1 MADLETIG
9 RRLKRLRKSEGLS
22 QDAVSDLIYVSRETI
37 RDWENDVCHPTC
49 DSLIALGKCYQV
61 SVDYILGVS
70 DAQSIR
76 LDRLTND
83 EAKAITLLV
92 QAMEKANQ

>member
-22 QDAVSDLIYVSRETI
+22 QDAVSDLIYVSREII
-37 RDWENDVCHPTC
+37 RDWENDVCRPTC
-49 DSLIALGKCYQV
+49 DSLIALAKCYRV

>member
-22 QDAVSDLIYVSRETI
+22 QDAVSDLIYVSRETS
-37 RDWENDVCHPTC
+37 RDWENDVCRPTC
-49 DSLIALGKCYQV
+49 DSLIALTKCYQV

>member
-9 RRLKRLRKSEGLS
+9 RRLKRLRKSKGLS

-37 RDWENDVCHPTC
+37 RDWENDVCRPTC
-49 DSLIALGKCYQV
+49 DSLITLGKFYQV

-92 QAMEKANQ
+92 QAMEKVNQ

>member
-37 RDWENDVCHPTC
+37 RDWENDVCRPTC
-49 DSLIALGKCYQV
+49 DSLIALAKYYQV

>member
-37 RDWENDVCHPTC
+37 RDWENDVCRPTC
-49 DSLIALGKCYQV
+49 DSLIALTKC
-61 SVDYILGVS
+61 
-70 DAQSIR
+70 
-76 LDRLTND
+76 
-83 EAKAITLLV
+83 
-92 QAMEKANQ
+92 

>member
-37 RDWENDVCHPTC
+37 RDWENDVYRPTC
-49 DSLIALGKCYQV
+49 DSLIALAKYYQV

-70 DAQSIR
+70 DAQSMR

-92 QAMEKANQ
+92 QVMEKANQ